1 MPQIAKVVASVALDR
16 EFDYLVPDDVRA
28 TVAVGSRVEVP
39 FGRRRTTGY
48 VVGFSDQ
55 SDRPNLKSILSV
67 SEKEPLLDN
76 AVLELA
82 RWMAEYYCAPIEKV
96 LKTVLPG
103 SIRRDGAGFKTRL
116 FVTVC
121 EADNESSSQIQQL
134 SPKQSA
140 IWDLLRQRGDMFL
153 RDVTQELGVTAS
165 PVRALEQKGLVRI
178 KEATERRDPMANRT
192 ILPTTPLSLTDEQT
206 QALQKIVTTWEERRV
221 KSSCAAPWVVLL
233 HGVTGSGKTEVYL
246 QMIARVIAAGQGAI
260 VLVPEISLTPQT
272 VERFVSR
279 FGDEVAVLHS
289 HLSDGE
295 RYDEWHR
302 IHSGGASIVIGAR
315 SAVFA
320 PVRNLGIII
329 VDEEHEPSY
338 KQEEAPRYH
347 ARDVAVMR
355 SRFNDCIVV
364 LGSATPSLESW
375 ANVTRRKYRLASLER
390 RVDNCKMPAVRV
402 VDMRVEAQRT
412 GHVTVLSREL
422 ASAISERIARSE
434 QTLLFLNRRGFA
446 TSLICPKCGYTS
458 QCDQC
463 SVAHTYHRQNESLR
477 CHLCGSA
484 KSVPA
489 KCPACGDPAFKFAG
503 IGTQRVERIIQKFFP
518 HARVQRMDADVT
530 TKKNSYERILGDF
543 RSGRIDILIGT
554 QMIAKGLHFPNVTL
568 VGVVYADLS
577 LHVPDFRAG
586 ERTFQLLTQVAGRAG
601 RGDLS
606 GEVIIQTYT
615 PHHQAVQAARR
626 TDYVGFC
633 EQEMEFRKELE
644 YPPYTHLVC
653 LTLSGASEEKVS
665 FCSNSLVAKINAQ
678 FPRSVLVSEPCPAPL
693 ARIKGHYRYQVMLR
707 SRLTATITT
716 PLKSLLREISFPRGI
731 RCSVDVDALSIM

>member
-1 MPQIAKVVASVALDR
+1 MPQIAKVVANVALDR
-16 EFDYLVPDDVRA
+16 EFDYLVPEEVRA
-28 TVAVGSRVEVP
+28 AVAVGSRVEVP

-48 VVGFSDQ
+48 VVGFADT
-55 SDRPNLKSILSV
+55 SDRQDLKSILSV
-67 SEKEPLLDN
+67 SEAEPLLDN
-76 AVLELA
+76 AVLNLA
-82 RWMAEYYCAPIEKV
+82 RWMAEYYCAPIENV

-103 SIRRDGAGFKTRL
+103 SIRRDGSGFKMRL
-116 FVTVC
+116 LVTVC
-121 EADNESSSQIQQL
+121 ESRNETGGQIEKL

-140 IWDLLRQRGDMFL
+140 IWDLLRDRGDMFL

-178 KEATERRDPMANRT
+178 MEAPEQRDPMANRT
-192 ILPTTPLSLTDEQT
+192 ILPTTPLPLTDEQT
-206 QALQKIVTTWEERRV
+206 QALQTIADTWEERRLED
-221 KSSCAAPWVVLL
+221 SCDERRVVLL
-233 HGVTGSGKTEVYL
+233 HGVTGSGKTEIYL
-246 QMIARVIAAGQGAI
+246 QMIARVLAAGQGAI

-279 FGDEVAVLHS
+279 FGDDVAVLHS

-302 IHSGGASIVIGAR
+302 IHGGSARIVIGAR

-375 ANVTRRKYRLASLER
+375 ANVTRKKYRLASLER
-390 RVDNCKMPAVRV
+390 RIDNCKMPAVQV

-412 GHVTVLSREL
+412 GHVTVLSKEL
-422 ASAISERIARSE
+422 ASAISERLARSE

-446 TSLICPKCGYTS
+446 TSLICPKCGFTS
-458 QCDQC
+458 QCDRC

-477 CHLCGSA
+477 CHLCGSV
-484 KSVPA
+484 KDVPA

-530 TKKNSYERILGDF
+530 TKKDSYDRILGDF

-586 ERTFQLLTQVAGRAG
+586 ERTFQLLAQVAGRAG
-601 RGDLS
+601 RGNLS

-626 TDYVGFC
+626 TDYLGFC
-633 EQEMEFRKELE
+633 DQEMEFRKELE

-653 LTLSGASEEKVS
+653 LTISGVSEEKVS
-665 FCSNSLVAKINAQ
+665 FCTNLLVAKVRAQ
-678 FPRSVLVSEPCPAPL
+678 LPQSVLVSEPCPAPL
-693 ARIKGHYRYQVMLR
+693 ARIKGHYRYQLMLR
-707 SRLTATITT
+707 SRSTATITT
-716 PLKSLLREISFPRGI
+716 PLKSLLRETAFPRGI
-731 RCSVDVDALSIM
+731 KCSVDVDAISIM